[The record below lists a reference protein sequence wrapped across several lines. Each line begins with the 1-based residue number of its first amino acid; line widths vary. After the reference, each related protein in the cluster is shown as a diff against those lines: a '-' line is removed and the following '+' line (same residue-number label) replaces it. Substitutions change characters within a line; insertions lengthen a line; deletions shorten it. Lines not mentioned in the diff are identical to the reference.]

1 MSADADNNGGMGSLV
16 RRVGIRLQRRRQDGA
31 DTTGGLGSMAL
42 TAGQRDGTPRQRAGS
57 GRGEVLPEEHIRAII
72 ESARENNVT
81 AQEIVLSSLRD
92 AVLAGVF
99 APGARLRQEELAEI
113 FNTSRI
119 PVREALRAL
128 EYEGLVRSEPHRGFT
143 VTRLDADEV
152 EEVYD
157 LRILLESHAVRLA
170 LPLLTDED
178 LDELEQLFARVQ
190 EADTP
195 DHGLAAREA
204 FYTRLYSVTGRPRLV
219 GLIIRLRQEV
229 ARALR
234 WPTIQHS
241 PSIHEQFF
249 EAVRTGDAERA
260 VVQLSG
266 HYRRVAMLIRRQLRE
281 SEARDRANDRRSTR
295 G

>member
-1 MSADADNNGGMGSLV
+1 
-16 RRVGIRLQRRRQDGA
+16 
-31 DTTGGLGSMAL
+31 MAL
-42 TAGQRDGTPRQRAGS
+42 TAGQRGGASRGRAGT
-57 GRGEVLPEEHIRAII
+57 GRSAALPEAGPIRAII
-72 ESARENNVT
+72 AAARENNVT

-99 APGARLRQEELAEI
+99 APGARLRQEELADI
-113 FNTSRI
+113 FSTSRI

-178 LDELEQLFARVQ
+178 LDELESLFDRVRN
-190 EADTP
+190 AATP
-195 DHGLAAREA
+195 DDGLAAREA

-260 VVQLSG
+260 VAQLSG
-266 HYRRVAMLIRRQLRE
+266 HYRRVAMLIRRHLRE
-281 SEARDRANDRRSTR
+281 SEARERAAERRYPRS
-295 G
+295 

>member
-1 MSADADNNGGMGSLV
+1 MAMTPEQPMERV
-16 RRVGIRLQRRRQDGA
+16 RTRRRDN
-31 DTTGGLGSMAL
+31 GS
-42 TAGQRDGTPRQRAGS
+42 
-57 GRGEVLPEEHIRAII
+57 PEAEHVRAII
-72 ESARENNVT
+72 EAARETNVT
-81 AQEIVLSSLRD
+81 AQELVLSSLRD

-99 APGARLRQEELAEI
+99 EPGARLRQEELAEI

-157 LRILLESHAVRLA
+157 LRILLESHAIRLA

-178 LDELEQLFARVQ
+178 LDELEALFARVR
-190 EADTP
+190 EAANP
-195 DHGLAAREA
+195 DEGLAAREE

-241 PSIHEQFF
+241 PEIHEQFF

-260 VVQLSG
+260 VAQLAG
-266 HYRRVAMLIRRQLRE
+266 HYRRVAALIRRHLRE
-281 SEARDRANDRRSTR
+281 SELRERAANDRRTPR
-295 G
+295 I

>member
-1 MSADADNNGGMGSLV
+1 MVATSRPIRRPGRADPS
-16 RRVGIRLQRRRQDGA
+16 
-31 DTTGGLGSMAL
+31 
-42 TAGQRDGTPRQRAGS
+42 
-57 GRGEVLPEEHIRAII
+57 PEAERIQSII
-72 ESARENNVT
+72 QSARERNVT
-81 AQEIVLSSLRD
+81 SQEIVLSALRE
-92 AVLAGVF
+92 AVLGGVF
-99 APGARLRQEELAEI
+99 EPGARLRQEELADI

-178 LDELEQLFARVQ
+178 LDELEQLFEKVRSAPN
-190 EADTP
+190 P
-195 DHGLAAREA
+195 DEGLAAREI

-249 EAVRTGDAERA
+249 EAVTTGDAERA
-260 VVQLSG
+260 VAQLSG
-266 HYRRVAMLIRRQLRE
+266 HYRRVAMLIRRHLRE
-281 SEARDRANDRRSTR
+281 SDARERASSDRRTFRS
-295 G
+295 

>member
-1 MSADADNNGGMGSLV
+1 MAMTSNSLGSSSRGV
-16 RRVGIRLQRRRQDGA
+16 SPREAEHGRA
-31 DTTGGLGSMAL
+31 FTGG
-42 TAGQRDGTPRQRAGS
+42 
-57 GRGEVLPEEHIRAII
+57 
-72 ESARENNVT
+72 ARETNVT
-81 AQEIVLSSLRD
+81 AQEVVLSALRD
-92 AVLAGVF
+92 SVLAGVF
-99 APGARLRQEELAEI
+99 EPGARLRQEELADI
-113 FNTSRI
+113 FQTSRI

-143 VTRLDADEV
+143 VTRMDADEV
-152 EEVYD
+152 EEIYD

-178 LDELEQLFARVQ
+178 LDELEHLFSRVRN
-190 EADTP
+190 ASSP
-195 DHGLAAREA
+195 DEGLAAREA

-249 EAVRTGDAERA
+249 EAVVTGDAERA
-260 VVQLSG
+260 VTQLSG
-266 HYRRVAMLIRRQLRE
+266 HYRRVAALIRRHLRE
-281 SEARDRANDRRSTR
+281 SEARDRAGNDRRSTR